1 MTITFDVLEM
11 LTNIL
16 IASFVVFLLSGSVFV
31 YGIHRYEHEAI
42 ASTSCITSSRANRQ
56 LSLNFAFFALVM
68 VFVAFFFMLASS
80 ALILWLQ
87 MLMAGVV

>member
-31 YGIHRYEHEAI
+31 YGI
-42 ASTSCITSSRANRQ
+42 RQ
-56 LSLNFAFFALVM
+56 RNCLGKAADGGNQYV
-68 VFVAFFFMLASS
+68 
-80 ALILWLQ
+80 
-87 MLMAGVV
+87 

>member
-1 MTITFDVLEM
+1 MTITFDVLEV
-11 LTNIL
+11 LTYIL
-16 IASFVVFLLSGSVFV
+16 IASVAAFLLSGSVFV
-31 YGIHRYEHEAI
+31 YGIHCYDSAAI
-42 ASTSCITSSRANRQ
+42 GTCERRKH
-56 LSLNFAFFALVM
+56 LSLRFGFYALVM

>member
-1 MTITFDVLEM
+1 MTLTFDVLAI
-11 LTNIL
+11 LTNTL
-16 IASFVVFLLSGSVFV
+16 IASVVVFLISGWVFV
-31 YGIHRYEHEAI
+31 YGLDRYDSAAI
-42 ASTSCITSSRANRQ
+42 GTCERRKH
-56 LSLNFAFFALVM
+56 LSLSFGFYALVM

>member
-1 MTITFDVLEM
+1 MTITFDVLEV
-11 LTNIL
+11 LTYIL
-16 IASFVVFLLSGSVFV
+16 IASVAAFLLSGS
-31 YGIHRYEHEAI
+31 
-42 ASTSCITSSRANRQ
+42 
-56 LSLNFAFFALVM
+56 